1 MYNMNNAIRDNF
13 SNVNLDQLDKLDTR
27 LAKKETLESRSDV
40 PSVNMTVM
48 PTSMTSAIP
57 STSADTA
64 LHPTNSSSNVDLG
77 VFKDV
82 GVSIINHKLN
92 KDSNKPFTMF
102 RFR

>member
-1 MYNMNNAIRDNF
+1 MNYAIRDNF
-13 SNVNLDQLDKLDTR
+13 RNVTILNLDQLDKLDTR

-82 GVSIINHKLN
+82 GVSIINH
-92 KDSNKPFTMF
+92 
-102 RFR
+102 

>member
-64 LHPTNSSSNVDLG
+64 LHPINSSSNVDLG

-82 GVSIINHKLN
+82 GVSIINYYFFKKN
-92 KDSNKPFTMF
+92 
-102 RFR
+102 